1 MDCFYPESLAMLAE
15 RISIS
20 AVVGV
25 KGGKEDT
32 VLAWLRGL
40 RAAATHAEVIE
51 EILLSEYCLTTGGVS
66 RRS

>member
-1 MDCFYPESLAMLAE
+1 MPAE

-32 VLAWLRGL
+32 ILAWL

-51 EILLSEYCLTTGGVS
+51 EILLPKYCLTTDGVS
-66 RRS
+66 RGS

>member
-20 AVVGV
+20 AVVRV

-32 VLAWLRGL
+32 VLDWL